1 MSDDRRRQ
9 TGQKLNEPNK
19 PNLTRIARIFFV
31 FFRSSVRRH
40 RSVLSLRP
48 KHCQTPKK
56 TYFYINRLIIE
67 EATIFSKITK
77 EKIEQWE
84 KGKKVY
90 NLIKTLKHK
99 DYTLRMAAASALGN
113 LGDTRAVQPLIEAL
127 EDKYWNVK
135 ASAASALGNLG
146 DIRAVRPLIKA
157 LGEDE
162 YAFARLAAAS
172 ALSKLGEKK
181 WLNIV
186 KGENE
191 DYQRLGNSGD
201 KRAVEPLTRALSDK
215 DFNVRR
221 NAASALGNLGDKS
234 AIEPLIKAYENDN
247 DKNVKT
253 AIVNA
258 VKKLQG
264 K

>member
-1 MSDDRRRQ
+1 LTDSTTEYARVR
-9 TGQKLNEPNK
+9 GEKKQKGFICSFLIQDLK
-19 PNLTRIARIFFV
+19 
-31 FFRSSVRRH
+31 
-40 RSVLSLRP
+40 P

-113 LGDTRAVQPLIEAL
+113 LGDTRAVEPLIEAL
-127 EDKYWNVK
+127 EDEYWNVK

-146 DIRAVRPLIKA
+146 DVRAVRPLIKA

-191 DYQRLGNSGD
+191 DYERLGNSGD
-201 KRAVEPLTRALSDK
+201 KRAVEPLIEALSDK

-221 NAASALGNLGDKS
+221 NAASALGNLGDKR
-234 AIEPLIKAYENDN
+234 AIEPLIKAYEDN
-247 DKNVKT
+247 DENVKK
-253 AIVNA
+253 AIIKTL
-258 VKKLQG
+258 KKLKQ